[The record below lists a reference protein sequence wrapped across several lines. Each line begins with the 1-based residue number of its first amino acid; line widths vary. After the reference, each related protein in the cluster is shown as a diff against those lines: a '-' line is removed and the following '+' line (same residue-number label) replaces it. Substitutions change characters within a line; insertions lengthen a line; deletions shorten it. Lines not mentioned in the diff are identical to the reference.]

1 MKLIARVLTLIVVLM
16 SGIAAVTLWAGQRQ
30 TAEQV
35 KQRLVGSYK
44 LISYIS
50 YDQNGVASKLP
61 YAAGQISYDAANRM
75 SAQLM
80 RDPAASPQPDAGRG
94 AANGRGGGTN
104 SGYIAY
110 FGHYEIDVEKGIVTH
125 YVEESVSSNMVGQG
139 MPRYYEFSPDGA
151 SLFLMV
157 KNGDRVTGRLQWD
170 RYK

>member
-1 MKLIARVLTLIVVLM
+1 MKLIARVLTLVVLM
-16 SGIAAVTLWAGQRQ
+16 SGLAAVTLRAQQRQ

-35 KQRLVGSYK
+35 KQRLIGSYK
-44 LISYIS
+44 LISYTS

-80 RDPAASPQPDAGRG
+80 RDPAATPQADAGRGG
-94 AANGRGGGTN
+94 AANGRGGGN
-104 SGYIAY
+104 NGYVAY
-110 FGHYEIDVEKGIVTH
+110 FGHYEIDAEKGIVTH
-125 YVEESVSSNMVGQG
+125 HVEGSVSANMLGRG

-151 SLFLMV
+151 TLFLMV
-157 KNGDRVTGRLQWD
+157 KNGERVTGRLQWD